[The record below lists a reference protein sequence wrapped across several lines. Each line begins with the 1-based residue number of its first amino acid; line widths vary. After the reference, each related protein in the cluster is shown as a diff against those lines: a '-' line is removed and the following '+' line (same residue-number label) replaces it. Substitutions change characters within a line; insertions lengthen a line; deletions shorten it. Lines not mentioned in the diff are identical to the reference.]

1 MIDLRMVTESTTTW
15 DNVQAALCCC
25 LKVLTVEII
34 VEDKEVEEFRVAGE
48 DVGELRVYCKNF

>member
-1 MIDLRMVTESTTTW
+1 MVTESTTTW